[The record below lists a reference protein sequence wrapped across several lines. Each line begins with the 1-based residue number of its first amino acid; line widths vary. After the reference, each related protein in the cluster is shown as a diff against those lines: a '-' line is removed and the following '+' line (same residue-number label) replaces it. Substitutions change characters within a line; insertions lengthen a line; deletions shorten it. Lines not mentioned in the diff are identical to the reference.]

1 MHGDLPFHPILTE
14 KENISG
20 TLPCPGEATKA
31 SPLPLATGESPWPGC
46 AFIAAW
52 DWEPG
57 AAPYCGAPV
66 QPGSSYCA
74 AHHRLCYLD
83 PEAIAALEEAQAQP
97 HETIAPSRRVRCLAL
112 AATSPEEEEEGP
124 ATATLDEFR
133 CETSSAEEERAEHE

>member
-1 MHGDLPFHPILTE
+1 MLTE

-20 TLPCPGEATKA
+20 TLPWDGEAIKT
-31 SPLPLATGESPWPGC
+31 SLPPTAAEPDNQDPRPGC
-46 AFIAAW
+46 AYIAAW
-52 DWEPG
+52 EWEPG
-57 AAPYCGAPV
+57 AAPYCGEP
-66 QPGSSYCA
+66 PRMGSPYCE

-83 PEAIAALEEAQAQP
+83 PEAIAALDEAQAEP

-112 AATSPEEEEEGP
+112 AATLPEEEEEGP